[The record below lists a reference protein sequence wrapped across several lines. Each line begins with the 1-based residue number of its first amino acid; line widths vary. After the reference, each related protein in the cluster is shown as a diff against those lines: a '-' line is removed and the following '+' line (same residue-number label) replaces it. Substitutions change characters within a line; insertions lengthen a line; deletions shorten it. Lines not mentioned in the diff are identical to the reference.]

1 MSDVAKTKNKKKAK
15 SKKENALI
23 RYLRETRAELRRV
36 RWPTREEALNLTKIV
51 LVVTISMSILLGLL
65 DRLFSFELQGI
76 VTNDPIAIGV
86 TVVVVVAGILVF
98 VILNRQSA

>member
-1 MSDVAKTKNKKKAK
+1 VAKTKNKKKAK

>member
-1 MSDVAKTKNKKKAK
+1 MAKTKNKKKAK